1 MHGYIPEQFTILV
14 TGDSSSFDLSN
25 GLVVAKILSEF
36 KEASLLSQ
44 YFYIVLKD
52 CSFAAFFS

>member
-25 GLVVAKILSEF
+25 GLVVAKILSEV
-36 KEASLLSQ
+36 KEASW
-44 YFYIVLKD
+44 
-52 CSFAAFFS
+52 